1 MRLVWEM
8 HKRICA
14 KQPTHLCIYTIPWYF
29 PRYES
34 CSIYVDT
41 NSYRNIMGLYMYF
54 CEINKYYVVWGLDS
68 CKIFYIAHNKTRYCY
83 HILSYIA
90 GYIRHFFVWDVVQ
103 ILLSHLFMWC
113 KNYDLLSC
121 SPYNEIKT
129 ENNQIFVENIRD
141 LIIVIWILFQGSFT
155 FQYMGHRSFFS

>member
-14 KQPTHLCIYTIPWYF
+14 KQPAHLCICTIPWYF

-41 NSYRNIMGLYMYF
+41 NSYKNITRRQ
-54 CEINKYYVVWGLDS
+54 VWNLDS
-68 CKIFYIAHNKTRYCY
+68 CNVFYMAHNKTGYCY

-90 GYIRHFFVWDVVQ
+90 GYSHHFFVWDVVQ
-103 ILLSHLFMWC
+103 ILLSHLFIWC